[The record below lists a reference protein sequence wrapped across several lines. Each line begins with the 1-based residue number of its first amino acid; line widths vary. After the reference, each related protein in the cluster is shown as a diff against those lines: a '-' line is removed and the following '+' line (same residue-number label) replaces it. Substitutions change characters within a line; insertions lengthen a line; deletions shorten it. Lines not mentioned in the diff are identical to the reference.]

1 MTYVTRKNG
10 VKIVFTDVGGARD
23 MRHSWRQFYRAA
35 DAVVNIVFF
44 VFLLPV
50 LFVSL
55 FVRRINRIVLQ
66 SVLCAEDPGL
76 GGEEF
81 RFNFLFINKMSDVV

>member
-35 DAVVNIVFF
+35 DAVVNIIFF
-44 VFLLPV
+44 VFV
-50 LFVSL
+50 VSVYYFNNLFYRVT
-55 FVRRINRIVLQ
+55 
-66 SVLCAEDPGL
+66 A
-76 GGEEF
+76 
-81 RFNFLFINKMSDVV
+81 